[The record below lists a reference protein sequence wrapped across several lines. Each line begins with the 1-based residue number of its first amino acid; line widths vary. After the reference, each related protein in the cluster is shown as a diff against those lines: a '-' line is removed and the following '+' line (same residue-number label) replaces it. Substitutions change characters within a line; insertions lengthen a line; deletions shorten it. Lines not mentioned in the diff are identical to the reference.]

1 MFSRIFKTR
10 VDPES
15 NIQRPQP
22 LRRLHSAPT
31 PDETPI
37 LITISSETPSAI
49 GKKLSEPMNLGF
61 APSSLLDALSFP
73 ATARGLG
80 SLAVR
85 AFSRKHTRHAAFI
98 AFYPHHTTTID
109 QSNSTSSL
117 AVDIP
122 KSLPFM
128 EIERVPSVAGS
139 STSSS
144 RSASPSRRSKKQNN
158 ALLLREMR
166 RLRAENEILHGS
178 IAMVQED
185 LRAERQARRIADEC
199 HHRYVTQMMHERDQH
214 EMTAEQYLQDIE
226 DLKNEIA
233 ELRLQNQEDS
243 GLSYVGAADKRNI
256 WGCHTIEG
264 DEDMMCHYPTGESAF
279 PDALDRVDWSEE
291 ENISRED
298 DLDDEELFEN
308 SASSYLQQALTSGL
322 TSARVNLEL
331 DDMIIKYD
339 PSPRTILRTVTTTFV
354 TWLGERL
361 QVSEKDQARK
371 IMIDV
376 IQKVFI
382 DYWKVILQQYIR
394 TEHDQLEFLF
404 VAEEHMLQGDVPNR
418 ERLAEQYQRLLLI
431 LYKYDIVDE
440 EALLS
445 WWRGST
451 NDAELSQSIRDTA
464 QKFIEWME
472 HDEEDTD
479 EEDGEDEE
487 DNAKEDTDDKH
498 TDYIDDQESP
508 FGDFDSDDT
517 VGSADQDSLVMDD
530 YSSNTDE
537 DIHNLDYTDSLPEDN
552 LCVCCFDKQSDDHQ
566 VNMGGCTSD
575 SNNSTEIIT
584 DKAFKA
590 KKSVRIIG

>member
-1 MFSRIFKTR
+1 
-10 VDPES
+10 
-15 NIQRPQP
+15 
-22 LRRLHSAPT
+22 
-31 PDETPI
+31 
-37 LITISSETPSAI
+37 
-49 GKKLSEPMNLGF
+49 
-61 APSSLLDALSFP
+61 
-73 ATARGLG
+73 
-80 SLAVR
+80 
-85 AFSRKHTRHAAFI
+85 
-98 AFYPHHTTTID
+98 
-109 QSNSTSSL
+109 
-117 AVDIP
+117 
-122 KSLPFM
+122 M
-128 EIERVPSVAGS
+128 EIERVPSIAGS

-144 RSASPSRRSKKQNN
+144 RSVSPSRRSKKHNN
-158 ALLLREMR
+158 ASLLREMR
-166 RLRAENEILHGS
+166 RLRAENDILHGS

-199 HHRYVTQMMHERDQH
+199 HHRYVTQVMHERDQH
-214 EMTAEQYLQDIE
+214 EMAAEQYLQDIE
-226 DLKNEIA
+226 DLKNQIA
-233 ELRLQNQEDS
+233 ELKLKNQEDS

-279 PDALDRVDWSEE
+279 PDTLDRVDWSEE
-291 ENISRED
+291 ENIPRED
-298 DLDDEELFEN
+298 DLDDEELFES

-354 TWLGERL
+354 TWLGQRL
-361 QVSEKDQARK
+361 QVSESEQAKK
-371 IMIDV
+371 IMIDI

-394 TEHDQLEFLF
+394 TDHDQLEFLF
-404 VAEEHMLQGDVPNR
+404 VAEEHMVQGDVPNR

-440 EALLS
+440 DALLS
-445 WWRGST
+445 WWRGSN
-451 NDAELSQSIRDTA
+451 NDAELSHSIRETA

-479 EEDGEDEE
+479 EEDGEEEE
-487 DNAKEDTDDKH
+487 DAQEDTDNKH
-498 TDYIDDQESP
+498 TDFLNDQESL

-537 DIHNLDYTDSLPEDN
+537 DIHTLDYADALPEDN
-552 LCVCCFDKQSDDHQ
+552 LCVCCFDKQVDNHQ
-566 VNMGGCTSD
+566 INLGGCTSD
-575 SNNSTEIIT
+575 SNSSENIT
-584 DKAFKA
+584 DKAFKT
-590 KKSVRIIG
+590 KKSVRIVG